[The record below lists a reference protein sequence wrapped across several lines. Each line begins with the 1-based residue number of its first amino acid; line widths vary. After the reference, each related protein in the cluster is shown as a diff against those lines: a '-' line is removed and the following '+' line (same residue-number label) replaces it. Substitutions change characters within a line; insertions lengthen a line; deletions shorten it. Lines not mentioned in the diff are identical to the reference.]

1 MSMSLSRKL
10 GQTVGLVLSLGLLL
24 AGCVQVPVEG
34 TGQRGGTG
42 GNEVRYEPRADIPTA
57 SDDSERR
64 RRARIRLELASTYYA
79 KGQYTTAL
87 DEVKQ
92 AESIDP
98 RLADTHE
105 MRALIYDALGDVA
118 RAESAYRRGME
129 LEPDNGSVMHNYGW
143 FLCNKSRYAEA
154 DSMFGAGLV
163 KQGIRFMVIASVP
176 PQA

>member
-1 MSMSLSRKL
+1 MLATCTM
-10 GQTVGLVLSLGLLL
+10 QYYQYNECQVGLSLGLLL

-87 DEVKQ
+87 DEVKSQ
-92 AESIDP
+92 AQLP
-98 RLADTHE
+98 
-105 MRALIYDALGDVA
+105 
-118 RAESAYRRGME
+118 
-129 LEPDNGSVMHNYGW
+129 
-143 FLCNKSRYAEA
+143 
-154 DSMFGAGLV
+154 GLN
-163 KQGIRFMVIASVP
+163 
-176 PQA
+176 